1 MDEAAVTGTRPSS
14 TTRGVRLTAP
24 CTGACPAGI
33 DVARY
38 IGYLERGMF
47 DEAEAVIRERIPFPA
62 VCGRV
67 CYRPCEARCRR
78 ARMDAA
84 VQIGALKRAAADYS
98 TGRAWRQRWQD
109 TVAPA
114 SGKRVAVIGSG
125 PAGLTAAYYLGKVG
139 GHEVT
144 VFEAEREVGG
154 ELRLGI
160 PTFRLPRDVVDRE
173 IELACDTRVRI
184 VCNHRVDSLDA
195 LLSEGY
201 DAVFVA
207 AGAGKPR
214 ELRVPGAGLPQV
226 IDALDFLHGLNRG
239 ETFDL
244 GKKVV
249 VIGGGNSA
257 IDAARVLIRQGT
269 DEVKILYRRTRKEMP
284 ALESEVDEAEKEGV
298 KIEMLVSPAAAE
310 EGADGRL
317 HIQLQHMELGEPDES
332 GRRRP
337 VPIPGK
343 VSTEVADSMLLA
355 ISQGPDV
362 REDWGLDLESW
373 GTIKVTPETLETSRK
388 GVFAG
393 GDVVRGP
400 LAVINAIADGRLAA
414 QSIDR
419 YLGGDGDISETFV
432 PPEEAMEY
440 SSSMQPQGVGPFP
453 EAELE
458 VPERVGTFEEVSL
471 GLTREQ
477 AMEEARRCLRCDLWR
492 LRGTPQVW
500 PRKKT

>member
-1 MDEAAVTGTRPSS
+1 
-14 TTRGVRLTAP
+14 
-24 CTGACPAGI
+24 
-33 DVARY
+33 
-38 IGYLERGMF
+38 
-47 DEAEAVIRERIPFPA
+47 
-62 VCGRV
+62 
-67 CYRPCEARCRR
+67 
-78 ARMDAA
+78 MDAS
-84 VQIGALKRAAADYS
+84 VQVGALKRAAADYS
-98 TGRAWRQRWQD
+98 TGKVWRQRWRD
-109 TVAPA
+109 AGATA

-144 VFEAEREVGG
+144 VLEAEREAGG

-160 PTFRLPRDVVDRE
+160 PAFRLPRDVLDRE
-173 IELACDTRVRI
+173 IELACDTRVRLL
-184 VCNHRVDSLDA
+184 CNHRVDSLDA

-207 AGAGKPR
+207 TGAGKPKA
-214 ELRVPGAGLPQV
+214 LRVPGSGLPQV
-226 IDALDFLHGLNRG
+226 IDALDFLHGVNRG
-239 ETFDL
+239 ETFDV

-257 IDAARVLIRQGT
+257 IDASRVLLRQGT
-269 DEVKILYRRTRKEMP
+269 GEVRILYRRTRKEMP
-284 ALESEVDEAEKEGV
+284 ALESEVQEAEKEGV
-298 KIEMLVSPAAAE
+298 RIDFLVTPAAVE
-310 EGADGRL
+310 QGLDGWL

-343 VSTEVADSMLLA
+343 LSTEVADSMFLA

-362 REDWGLDLESW
+362 REDWGLELDSW
-373 GTIKVTPETLETSRK
+373 GSIKVNPETLETSRK

-393 GDVVRGP
+393 GDVVTGP
-400 LAVINAIADGRLAA
+400 LSVIAAVADGRLAA

-419 YLGGDGDISETFV
+419 YLGGDGDISETLA
-432 PPEEAMEY
+432 PEEEAMEY
-440 SSSMQPQGVGPFP
+440 PSSMQPQGVGPFH

-458 VPERVGTFEEVSL
+458 VPERVGTFKEVCL

-477 AMEEARRCLRCDLWR
+477 AAAEARRCLRCDLWR
-492 LRGTPQVW
+492 SKGTPDVW
-500 PRKKT
+500 PRKKA